1 MTLQE
6 AEKAVREVVAYVEQF
21 RAQLGRSERRR
32 NCGQYLSG
40 LILPGE
46 RKSIEPIADRVVGS
60 DAQSLQ
66 QFVNQSPWDEQLLQ
80 KRLVKVVTQRF
91 HIKQAVI
98 VLDDTSFP
106 KKGKA
111 SVGVA
116 PQYCG
121 ALGKV
126 ANCQSV
132 VTLEAVAA
140 GEIHFPITAQL
151 YLPKTWIEA
160 PERLEKAGVP
170 KTYQTFQEKWRIALH
185 LLDTAALPF
194 AVECV
199 VFDAGYGEIRP
210 FLVELDQHHYTFIG
224 QVPESHSYWSIDI
237 ETTNRK
243 MPTGRPRQ
251 YPEIADKTQKAKSAT
266 WWGQQVRHWQRVQLA
281 SGAVVQAA
289 RFRVREVISQAYYRP
304 GAERWLVIEKLED
317 GTIRYWVSNASESTS
332 LEQLLSWAHTRWA
345 IEQSYQQLKE
355 ELGLDHFEGRSWR
368 GLNHHIVLCFMA
380 YCFLLLWR
388 RAKRKAALTLP
399 ATRRL
404 LLNALSLLACPRCQR
419 HLSHLSWNTT

>member
-1 MTLQE
+1 MTLKE
-6 AEKAVREVVAYVEQF
+6 AEKLVREIMAYVNQF
-21 RAQLGRSERRR
+21 HAELGRSERRR

-46 RKSIEPIADRVVGS
+46 RKSIEPMAERVVGS
-60 DAQSLQ
+60 NAQSLQ
-66 QFVNQSPWDEQLLQ
+66 QFVSQSPWNEQSVQQ
-80 KRLVKVVTQRF
+80 KLVKLVSKRF
-91 HIKQAVI
+91 RIQQAVI
-98 VLDDTSFP
+98 ALDDTSFP
-106 KKGKA
+106 KKGTA

-140 GEIHFPITAQL
+140 GRIHFPIAAQL
-151 YLPKTWIEA
+151 YLPKTWTEA

-170 KTYQTFQEKWRIALH
+170 KDCHTFAEKWRIALH
-185 LLDTAALPF
+185 LLDTAQLPF

-210 FLVELDQHHYTFIG
+210 FLVELDQRDYIFMG
-224 QVPESHSYWSIDI
+224 QIPESHSYWSIDV
-237 ETTNRK
+237 ETNNRQQR
-243 MPTGRPRQ
+243 TGRPRQ
-251 YPEIADKTQKAKSAT
+251 YPEIADKTQKANSAAK
-266 WWGQQVRHWQRVQLA
+266 WGQQVQHWQTIRLA

-289 RFRVREVISQAYYRP
+289 RFRVREVTTQAYFRP

-317 GTIRYWVSNASESTS
+317 GTIRYWVSNASTSTA
-332 LEQLLSWAHTRWA
+332 LPQLLAWAHQRWT
-345 IEQSYQQLKE
+345 IEQAYQQLKE

-368 GLNHHIVLCFMA
+368 GLNHHLVLCFMA

-388 RAKRKAALTLP
+388 RTKRKSMLTLP
-399 ATRRL
+399 SVRRVI
-404 LLNALSLLACPRCQR
+404 LNALSLLACPRCQR

>member
-6 AEKAVREVVAYVEQF
+6 AEKVVREVVTYVEQF
-21 RAQLGRSERRR
+21 RAELGRSERRR

-66 QFVNQSPWDEQLLQ
+66 QFVNQSPWDEQSLL
-80 KRLVKVVTQRF
+80 KKLVKLMCQRF
-91 HIKQAVI
+91 CLKRAVLA
-98 VLDDTSFP
+98 LDDTTLP
-106 KKGKA
+106 KKGSA

-121 ALGKV
+121 ALGKI
-126 ANCQSV
+126 ANCQSI
-132 VTLEAVAA
+132 VTLEAVVTQQ
-140 GEIHFPITAQL
+140 IHFPIAAQL
-151 YLPKTWIEA
+151 YLPKSWIEA
-160 PERLEKAGVP
+160 PERLQKVEVP
-170 KTYQTFQEKWRIALH
+170 KQYQRFQEKWRIALH
-185 LLDTAALPF
+185 LLDTAELPF
-194 AVECV
+194 AIECV

-210 FLVELDQHHYTFIG
+210 FLVELDQRHYTFIG
-224 QVPESHSYWSIDI
+224 QVPESHSYWSMDV
-237 ETTNRK
+237 ETTNRQ
-243 MPTGRPRQ
+243 MSIGRPRQ
-251 YPEIADKTQKAKSAT
+251 YPAIADRTEKAKSAT
-266 WWGQQVRHWQRVQLA
+266 WWGKQIKQWQKVRLA

-304 GAERWLVIEKLED
+304 GAERWLVIEKLQD
-317 GTIRYWVSNASESTS
+317 GTVRYWVSNASQATS
-332 LEQLLSWAHTRWA
+332 LKQLLAWAHSRWA

-388 RAKRKAALTLP
+388 RAKRKATLTLP

-404 LLNALSLLACPRCQR
+404 LLNSLSLLACPRCQG
-419 HLSHLSWNTT
+419 HLTHLSWNPT

>member
-1 MTLQE
+1 MTLKE
-6 AEKAVREVVAYVEQF
+6 AEKVVREIVAYVDQF
-21 RAQLGRSERRR
+21 RAELGRSERRR

-46 RKSIEPIADRVVGS
+46 RKSIEPLAERVVGS

-66 QFVNQSPWDEQLLQ
+66 QFVNQSPWDEQPLQ
-80 KRLVKVVTQRF
+80 RKLVKTVTQRF
-91 HIKQAVI
+91 RLKRAV
-98 VLDDTSFP
+98 VALDDTTLP
-106 KKGKA
+106 KKGNL

-126 ANCQSV
+126 ANCQSL
-132 VTLEAVAA
+132 VTLEAVGAKR
-140 GEIHFPITAQL
+140 IHFPIAAQL
-151 YLPKTWIEA
+151 YLPKSWIAA
-160 PERLEKAGVP
+160 PERLRQARVP
-170 KTYQTFQEKWRIALH
+170 QEYQTFAEKWRIALH
-185 LLDTAALPF
+185 LLETAEIPF

-210 FLVELDQHHYTFIG
+210 FLVELDQRNYTFMG
-224 QVPESHSYWSIDI
+224 QIPESHSYWSMDI
-237 ETTNRK
+237 EVTNRR
-243 MPTGRPRQ
+243 MLTGRPRE
-251 YPEIADKTQKAKSAT
+251 YPAIADKTEKAKSAA
-266 WWGQQVRHWQRVQLA
+266 WWGQRIKQWQKVRLA

-289 RFRVREVISQAYYRP
+289 RVRVREVISQAYYRP
-304 GAERWLVIEKLED
+304 GAERWLVIEKLAD
-317 GTIRYWVSNASESTS
+317 GTIRYWVSNASQATS
-332 LEQLLSWAHTRWA
+332 LNQLLTWAHARWA

-368 GLNHHIVLCFMA
+368 GLNHHIALCFMA

-388 RAKRKAALTLP
+388 RAKRKATLTLP

-404 LLNALSLLACPRCQR
+404 LLNSLSLLACPRCQG
-419 HLSHLSWNTT
+419 HLTHLSWNTT